1 MSTIGHKKS
10 DHGTEESVS
19 EIAASIASRLAK
31 SREARS
37 ALSYD
42 PPQAG
47 AFFTEDNPTNVS
59 GRQYDGTA
67 STQISPQILRD
78 QPSLAAVSSDEY
90 RKRVDSCLLWVRE
103 ANADNVRL
111 ACLTLAQAWLSAA
124 MRDGDRALE
133 SSKDKS

>member
-47 AFFTEDNPTNVS
+47 AFFTEGNPANVS
-59 GRQYDGTA
+59 GCKYDGTA
-67 STQISPQILRD
+67 STQNSPQILRD
-78 QPSLAAVSSDEY
+78 QVSPAAVTPDEY
-90 RKRVDSCLLWVRE
+90 RKRIDECLLWARE

-124 MRDGDRALE
+124 MRDVDQALK
-133 SSKDKS
+133 STNDKS

>member
-31 SREARS
+31 SREGRS
-37 ALSYD
+37 ALSDD

-47 AFFTEDNPTNVS
+47 AFTEGDPANVS
-59 GRQYDGTA
+59 GCKYDSTA
-67 STQISPQILRD
+67 STRNSPQILRA
-78 QPSLAAVSSDEY
+78 QASLAAVTSDEY
-90 RKRVDSCLLWVRE
+90 RKRLDACLLWARE

-124 MRDGDRALE
+124 MRDGDQALK
-133 SSKDKS
+133 STNDKS